1 MTAINKYFC
10 SIFKLKKLPPPPKKK
25 FHESM
30 TKTLHFSKTEILS
43 ERYKNIIIYNS
54 CDNVTEACW
63 QKLCRG
69 WSICINKTIFIS
81 AKFPLSWSLMN
92 IQIDQSEKGLFK
104 ECVNNIHFHPHFS
117 NFSHMLR
124 SRWRIRRYSNLL
136 QATERWRGSPK
147 YFIASFRRK
156 NKFTWKH
163 GRWPEPYYHRERG
176 FFVFTTRKIN
186 NCMCICIDII
196 LEALGTSNGD
206 FSM

>member
-10 SIFKLKKLPPPPKKK
+10 SIFKLKKLPPPIKK
-25 FHESM
+25 F
-30 TKTLHFSKTEILS
+30 TKVWQKHFISAKLSPILS

-136 QATERWRGSPK
+136 QA
-147 YFIASFRRK
+147 
-156 NKFTWKH
+156 
-163 GRWPEPYYHRERG
+163 
-176 FFVFTTRKIN
+176 
-186 NCMCICIDII
+186 
-196 LEALGTSNGD
+196 
-206 FSM
+206 